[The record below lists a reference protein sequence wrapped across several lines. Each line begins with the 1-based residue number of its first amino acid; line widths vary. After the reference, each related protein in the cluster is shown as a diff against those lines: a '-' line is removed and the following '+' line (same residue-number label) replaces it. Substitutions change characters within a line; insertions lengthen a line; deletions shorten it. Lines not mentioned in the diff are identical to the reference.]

1 MEGSVIEF
9 LISKNFIS
17 LVISG
22 GGKNFKMVTALVGPD
37 KENMKECG
45 SFKGPAKRSQFITFN
60 CKEPVNGKFVKLQ
73 SKGINSLSFAELQ
86 VYAIH

>member
-1 MEGSVIEF
+1 MI
-9 LISKNFIS
+9 
-17 LVISG
+17 ISG
-22 GGKNFKMVTALVGPD
+22 GGQNFKMVTALVGPD